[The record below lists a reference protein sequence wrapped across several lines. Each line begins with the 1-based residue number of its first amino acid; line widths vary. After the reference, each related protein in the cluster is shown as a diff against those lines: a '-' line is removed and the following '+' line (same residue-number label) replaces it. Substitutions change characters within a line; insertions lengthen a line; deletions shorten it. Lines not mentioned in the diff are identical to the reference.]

1 MLGHVD
7 IGGEVT
13 GDDGVEEDEDAERE
27 PEEEADDG
35 EEEGLG
41 PGRVHVGGTARVGG
55 VVLVVGDGEDG
66 GGQEDGEQPGDQA
79 DQTSLVLGPDQPRP
93 QRETHRVVPKNIS
106 YFFISW
112 KFILLSLLSE
122 TPLFTTIFFGAPCK
136 VYNIQFTASD

>member
-13 GDDGVEEDEDAERE
+13 GDDGVEEDEDAERQ

-35 EEEGLG
+35 EEEGLC

-66 GGQEDGEQPGDQA
+66 GGEEDGEQPGHQA
-79 DQTSLVLGPDQPRP
+79 DQTRLVLGPDQPRP

-106 YFFISW
+106 YYFVLRKDFRA
-112 KFILLSLLSE
+112 KGLSLGTTFSFVSQQFFCG
-122 TPLFTTIFFGAPCK
+122 PL
-136 VYNIQFTASD
+136 